1 MENYHYS
8 PGDISFIY
16 GKFRQKLAMRT
27 LFPRAAANLSQTF
40 VLVSVSAVRGA
51 IKLSLVADR
60 HRALCGAPW
69 RSVSDSCYLILQS
82 SMGAQC
88 PQQL

>member
-27 LFPRAAANLSQTF
+27 LFPRAGANLSQTF
-40 VLVSVSAVRGA
+40 VLVSVSAVRDCA
-51 IKLSLVADR
+51 
-60 HRALCGAPW
+60 
-69 RSVSDSCYLILQS
+69 
-82 SMGAQC
+82 AQ
-88 PQQL
+88 